1 MKKSNVYTRTG
12 DAGTTSL
19 VGGQRV
25 KKNDSRIEAYGTIDE
40 LNSAVGGVAASPE
53 IPSEEIDDLRFIQN
67 RLFNIGGY
75 LACRPDEG
83 TYRMEPGIMADD
95 IERLE
100 RMTDAYASRRQP
112 FRRFILPGGS
122 QPAAACHMAR
132 TICRRAERR
141 IIDLMDTGAEVAPDV
156 LKFVNRLSDFLFVLA
171 RFNNAALGHDEIF
184 WDKDC

>member
-12 DAGTTSL
+12 DTGMTSL

-25 KKNDSRIEAYGTIDE
+25 SKNDPRIEAYGTIDE
-40 LNSAVGGVAASPE
+40 LNSAIGVVAAFPQL
-53 IPSEEIDDLRFIQN
+53 PSEEIADLRFIQN

-83 TYRMEPGIMADD
+83 TYRLEPGISDGD

-100 RMTDAYASRRQP
+100 RMTDGYDSRLEP

-141 IIDLMDTGAEVAPDV
+141 VIDLIDTGAEVEPIV
-156 LKFVNRLSDFLFVLA
+156 VRFINRLSDLLFILA
-171 RFNNAALGHDEIF
+171 RFNNAALGCDEIF